1 MCSKENLQRISKITA
16 TDSTL
21 ITLYSSN
28 TTPELMINELKK
40 IGNRIKNI
48 KDAFRRNKMQKVLSL
63 VFDLVESQG
72 VKLHKN
78 LAIYAGI
85 IKNKEIVEYLKVPTQ
100 VNFDKI
106 HYYCDFNFQ
115 TEILLEELILVK
127 KLE

>member
-48 KDAFRRNKMQKVLSL
+48 KDAFNV
-63 VFDLVESQG
+63 
-72 VKLHKN
+72 
-78 LAIYAGI
+78 
-85 IKNKEIVEYLKVPTQ
+85 IKCKKYYL
-100 VNFDKI
+100 
-106 HYYCDFNFQ
+106 
-115 TEILLEELILVK
+115 
-127 KLE
+127 